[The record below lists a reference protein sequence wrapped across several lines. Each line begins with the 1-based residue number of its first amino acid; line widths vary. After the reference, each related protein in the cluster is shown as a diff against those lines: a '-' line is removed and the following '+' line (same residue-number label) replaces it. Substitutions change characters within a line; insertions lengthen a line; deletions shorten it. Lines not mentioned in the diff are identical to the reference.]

1 MDKVEKILK
10 KIQTIASN
18 ITDKDLNEKLKKYE
32 DNFDSSYIKIVFP
45 KKIEISSTRKYTL
58 NQLNN
63 YKVVDNN
70 GKCDF
75 EEDETWKMSKAV

>member
-18 ITDKDLNEKLKKYE
+18 ITDKELNEKIKKYE
-32 DNFDSSYIKIVFP
+32 ENFDSSYIKIVFP
-45 KKIEISSTRKYTL
+45 KNIEIPATKKYTL

-63 YKVVDNN
+63 YKIVDNN
-70 GKCDF
+70 EKCDF
-75 EEDETWKMSKAV
+75 EEVETWKMLKAV